1 MSVAGVDSNQNN
13 VNPNDLNSKD
23 SSTNEKVDM
32 RNDSIYKLFFY
43 FFIPNLCA
51 MLALSTYS
59 TIDGIFVGKKLGED
73 ALAAI
78 GLCWPVFPVLIAF
91 ELLFGMGAAAIA
103 AYFLGK
109 GQDHRAR
116 LMFSSVFYFA
126 LISSVCIGILLFVYA
141 REVGIALGASG
152 DVLDYVVEY
161 LQVIFLSAAI
171 IILHPLLDVFV
182 INDKRPIL
190 AMMAMIIGSV
200 SNIILNYIFLF
211 VWEWGMFG
219 SALATALGHGLG
231 MGILLTHFV
240 RKKGRIYL
248 VKRFSINAVLA
259 SAKNGIPQ
267 SLSELSVAV
276 VIVMF
281 NHTLVSLAVNESVK
295 VSYLA
300 IYSIVMYVGVV
311 CFTILLSCAQGVQP
325 VASYNYGAKQ
335 MGRVKQVYAFGVG
348 FATLIGILVY
358 VVFLLTDSYLVK
370 LFLKSGQEGILEP
383 TLEAMKVYYVGYIF
397 LGLNIVSSIFFQ
409 SIQRP
414 RSSFVITLSYNL
426 IFIIP
431 LLFVLSHLYG
441 VAGVWASYPLSLVFS
456 SVVVVGVVLYEY
468 RYGVFKDSTTKALV

>member
-1 MSVAGVDSNQNN
+1 MSAASI
-13 VNPNDLNSKD
+13 ND
-23 SSTNEKVDM
+23 KVDM
-32 RNDSIYKLFFY
+32 RKDSIYKLFFY

-51 MLALSTYS
+51 MLAFSTYS

-91 ELLFGMGAAAIA
+91 ELLFGLGAASIA

-116 LMFSSVFYFA
+116 LMFSSVVYFA
-126 LISSVCIGILLFVYA
+126 SISSLCIGILLFVYVE
-141 REVGIALGASG
+141 EVGVALGASG
-152 DVLDYVVEY
+152 DVLGYVVEY
-161 LQVIFLSAAI
+161 LQVVFLSAII

-182 INDKRPIL
+182 INDKRPVL
-190 AMMAMIIGSV
+190 AMVAMIVGSL

-211 VWEWGMFG
+211 VLEFGMFG

-248 VKRFSINAVLA
+248 VKRFSFNAVLA

-281 NHTLVSLAVNESVK
+281 NHTLVSLAVNEGVQ

-335 MGRVKQVYAFGVG
+335 MERVKQVYAFGVG
-348 FATLIGILVY
+348 FATLIGILMY
-358 VVFLLTDSYLVK
+358 VVFLFTDTHLVK
-370 LFLKSGQEGILEP
+370 LFLKSGQEEILQP
-383 TLEAMKVYYVGYIF
+383 TLEAMRIYYVGYIF

-414 RSSFVITLSYNL
+414 KSSFVITFSYNL

-441 VAGVWASYPLSLVFS
+441 VAGAWASYPLSLICS
-456 SVVVVGVVLYEY
+456 SVVVIGVLMYEY
-468 RYGVFKDSTTKALV
+468 HYGVFKDTKPKVLA